1 MIVFP
6 VLIPGQNFLFPE
18 KGKGNYKM
26 PRKGN
31 LRLVFPGIMGNGNS
45 FSPLI
50 YTLCTVD
57 WLRRCQSQ
65 KRKVVCVCV
74 WVCVWVGRWGERTV
88 FTNFF
93 FTLIL
98 SVKTTLWAR
107 VRIAMSQSI
116 VLLRYFLWRTIVLTF
131 IIVSTGPW
139 SSIYNSHKSS
149 FPAQYWIYFW
159 SWNKYLDH
167 NIFCASVVAQIVIT
181 QADWKSPETKLKLIC
196 NWNKNCFHLML
207 RWVRLG

>member
-6 VLIPGQNFLFPE
+6 VLIPGQNFLSLGREITKCHGRVIWGLYSRESWETGIPSHPWFTHSVQLIDCAGVKVKSE
-18 KGKGNYKM
+18 
-26 PRKGN
+26 
-31 LRLVFPGIMGNGNS
+31 RL
-45 FSPLI
+45 
-50 YTLCTVD
+50 C
-57 WLRRCQSQ
+57 
-65 KRKVVCVCV
+65 VCVCV
-74 WVCVWVGRWGERTV
+74 WVCVWVGRGGERTV